1 MSPLDFPLARGRR
14 FGTWKARLR
23 RTGLQLPTVLR
34 THICRDTAVPSIIV
48 GKKGVRLFW
57 YHGAWRRDEWHGLRP
72 TRIVWRDWR
81 EHGDWHDGWRRDRDW
96 HERHFP
102 GPVRGRG
109 GSRPRDDVHR
119 CQRLA
124 RTMSTSVR

>member
-14 FGTWKARLR
+14 FGTWKPLLR
-23 RTGLQLPTVLR
+23 RTGLQLSTVLR
-34 THICRDTAVPSIIV
+34 THICPDTAVPSIIV

-81 EHGDWHDGWRRDRDW
+81 GDGDWHGGLGPDPGWR
-96 HERHFP
+96 EKALPRHRP
-102 GPVRGRG
+102 GPGAA
-109 GSRPRDDVHR
+109 P
-119 CQRLA
+119 
-124 RTMSTSVR
+124 T